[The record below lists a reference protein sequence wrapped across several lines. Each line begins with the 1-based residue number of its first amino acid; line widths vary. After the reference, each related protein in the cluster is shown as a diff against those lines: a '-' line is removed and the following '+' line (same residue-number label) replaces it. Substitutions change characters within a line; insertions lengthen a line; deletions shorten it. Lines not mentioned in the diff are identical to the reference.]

1 MSEGGKEV
9 LLKSIALALYVYAM
23 SCFKLQQEVCAK
35 TTSVMIEF
43 WSTSRSNKKKTPWVA
58 WQKLCKDKEMG
69 GLGFHDIEKFNQ
81 SLLAKQAW
89 RIWER
94 LTSLVN
100 RILKARY
107 FPRSSFMDGNMGED
121 HHTLSVVSCTGV
133 TFWVRGC

>member
-1 MSEGGKEV
+1 MWEGGKEV
-9 LLKSIALALYVYAM
+9 LLKSIALALPVYAM

-43 WSTSRSNKKKTPWVA
+43 WSSSSSNKKKTPWVA

-81 SLLAKQAW
+81 SLLAKHAW

-94 LTSLVN
+94 PTSLVN
-100 RILKARY
+100 RILKLVISHAHLLWMEIWEKTIIR
-107 FPRSSFMDGNMGED
+107 
-121 HHTLSVVSCTGV
+121 LA
-133 TFWVRGC
+133 